1 MRKHNT
7 LVGKLEKNLKCDVC
21 PYETKDLFNM
31 RKHTKR
37 VHAAENFPK
46 VKKSTKCEVCDKTF
60 SRKDY
65 FEKHVKVHHKEVPMD
80 TCKDCDY
87 KYSKSDDLEQH
98 VKLVHKKVKL
108 VKSNA
113 GFGTFL
119 RAEKVKVRKSENL
132 KRHMLSGLHAKTRKK
147 KPRHRTTLMR
157 KVRKFLAKSLLR
169 GSVAPSYLRATEPLS
184 CIIISKN
191 APKYLIKPE
200 ALCSKSLHKP
210 LVSWDQGA

>member
-1 MRKHNT
+1 MKKSWNCEQCEKKFPSKYGYDRHMKVHKAT
-7 LVGKLEKNLKCDVC
+7 TTDVKNLV
-21 PYETKDLFNM
+21 
-31 RKHTKR
+31 
-37 VHAAENFPK
+37 
-46 VKKSTKCEVCDKTF
+46 
-60 SRKDY
+60 
-65 FEKHVKVHHKEVPMD
+65 
-80 TCKDCDY
+80 
-87 KYSKSDDLEQH
+87 
-98 VKLVHKKVKL
+98 KKVKS
-108 VKSNA
+108 KA

-184 CIIISKN
+184 CIIASKN
-191 APKYLIKPE
+191 TPKYLMKPE